1 MAAVRPGLGR
11 VHPGSSILFL
21 CDMQENM
28 VPAVRQE
35 LDSRPQLRSVLL
47 CGIETQACILNT
59 TLDLLD
65 QGLQVHVVVDACS
78 SRRQVDRL
86 VALARM
92 RQSGA
97 FLSTSEGLILQ
108 LVDPEDHQGACPGQR
123 AAGPLPRPEPPL
135 PLNPR
140 PRLEGDHRPSPG
152 PRWRSLP
159 RPRIPSVVQSN
170 GSAAPRAGRRGA
182 ALPLGG
188 SSRKCKCGSWKLG
201 GSWLSRGG
209 GGARPRAVSRD
220 GEGGECH
227 RLCGTRARGIN
238 IDVAVG
244 RTILGLGVYPGGD
257 WGLRV
262 GKRDPRRWGGG
273 GASAPGPRRH
283 RQGLPLPS
291 ARSRR
296 PRRRGPVGRP
306 RPRARPAG
314 FIADTRS
321 AGRPAAAPTPWGP
334 QPESEDLSPPF
345 PLRLAAFPV
354 LSRRPSPQFS
364 ASGHS
369 LPPCSSLCSPLSL
382 AVPPTSC
389 TPHAGPLA
397 ALDSAAPGLDRRPG
411 RRAPVQRHERR
422 APGPAARPA
431 GAPAAPDRG
440 ADGRRGLGGPNGT
453 RTSAASG
460 AGAAARAPPPAELCH
475 GYYDVMGQYDA
486 TFNCSTGSYRFCC
499 GTCHYRFCCEHRHM
513 RLAQASCSNYD
524 TPRWATTPPPLAGG
538 AGGVGA
544 AGGGLGPGQAG
555 WLEGGRAGGPGGRGG
570 EGPGGST
577 AYVVCGVISFAL
589 AVGVGAKVAF
599 SKASRAPRAH
609 REINV
614 PRALVDILRHQ
625 AGPGTRPDRA
635 RSSSLT
641 PGVGGPDSMPPRTPK
656 NLYNTV
662 KPANLDNLRHNYPH
676 LDMNSPKHHAT
687 MLGTHHTGAGA
698 WGQGSFPPS
707 LVLGPSLGPKRADWR
722 AAPPPSPSLHYST
735 LSCSRS
741 FHNLSHLPPS
751 YEAAV
756 KSELNRYSSLKRL
769 AEKDLDEAYLKR
781 RHLAEMPRGTLP
793 LHALRRPGTG
803 GGYRTDGWGSP
814 DELGLAPA
822 PNPRRVMSQ
831 EHLLG
836 DGGRSRYEFT
846 LPRARLVSQE
856 HLLLSSPEA
865 LRQSREHLLSPPRSP
880 ALPPEPPV
888 RASLT
893 ASHSNLLLGPG
904 GPPTPLHGLPPPPG
918 LHAHHH
924 HGLHGSPQPAW
935 MSDAGGGTLA
945 RRPPFQRQGTL
956 EQLQFIPGHHLPQ
969 HLRTASKNEVTV

>member
-1 MAAVRPGLGR
+1 R
-11 VHPGSSILFL
+11 
-21 CDMQENM
+21 
-28 VPAVRQE
+28 
-35 LDSRPQLRSVLL
+35 
-47 CGIETQACILNT
+47 
-59 TLDLLD
+59 
-65 QGLQVHVVVDACS
+65 
-78 SRRQVDRL
+78 
-86 VALARM
+86 
-92 RQSGA
+92 
-97 FLSTSEGLILQ
+97 
-108 LVDPEDHQGACPGQR
+108 
-123 AAGPLPRPEPPL
+123 
-135 PLNPR
+135 
-140 PRLEGDHRPSPG
+140 
-152 PRWRSLP
+152 
-159 RPRIPSVVQSN
+159 
-170 GSAAPRAGRRGA
+170 
-182 ALPLGG
+182 
-188 SSRKCKCGSWKLG
+188 
-201 GSWLSRGG
+201 
-209 GGARPRAVSRD
+209 
-220 GEGGECH
+220 
-227 RLCGTRARGIN
+227 
-238 IDVAVG
+238 
-244 RTILGLGVYPGGD
+244 LGLTC
-257 WGLRV
+257 
-262 GKRDPRRWGGG
+262 
-273 GASAPGPRRH
+273 APH
-283 RQGLPLPS
+283 
-291 ARSRR
+291 
-296 PRRRGPVGRP
+296 
-306 RPRARPAG
+306 
-314 FIADTRS
+314 
-321 AGRPAAAPTPWGP
+321 
-334 QPESEDLSPPF
+334 
-345 PLRLAAFPV
+345 
-354 LSRRPSPQFS
+354 
-364 ASGHS
+364 
-369 LPPCSSLCSPLSL
+369 
-382 AVPPTSC
+382 AVPPAPRD
-389 TPHAGPLA
+389 TP
-397 ALDSAAPGLDRRPG
+397 APGLDRPPG
-411 RRAPVQRHERR
+411 RGAPVQRHKRR

-440 ADGRRGLGGPNGT
+440 ADGWWGRGGPGRQRHQDQRPERDRRGGP
-453 RTSAASG
+453 G
-460 AGAAARAPPPAELCH
+460 APSRRALPRLLRCHGPVRRHLQLQHGLLPLLLWDLPLPLLLRAPPHAPGAGLLLQLRH
-475 GYYDVMGQYDA
+475 AALGHHA
-486 TFNCSTGSYRFCC
+486 T
-499 GTCHYRFCCEHRHM
+499 
-513 RLAQASCSNYD
+513 A
-524 TPRWATTPPPLAGG
+524 AGRGRRGCWGRGRGARARPGWVARRG
-538 AGGVGA
+538 AGGGA
-544 AGGGLGPGQAG
+544 
-555 WLEGGRAGGPGGRGG
+555 GGRGG

-641 PGVGGPDSMPPRTPK
+641 PGVGGPDSIPPRTPK

-662 KPANLDNLRHNYPH
+662 KPSNLDSMHNYLH
-676 LDMNSPKHHAT
+676 LNVNSPKHHAAT
-687 MLGTHHTGAGA
+687 M
-698 WGQGSFPPS
+698 
-707 LVLGPSLGPKRADWR
+707 DWR

-803 GGYRTDGWGSP
+803 GGYRMDAWGGP
-814 DELGLAPA
+814 EELGLAPA

-836 DGGRSRYEFT
+836 DGGRARYEFT

-880 ALPPEPPV
+880 ALPPEPAA
-888 RASLT
+888 RASLA

-924 HGLHGSPQPAW
+924 RGLHGSPQPAW
-935 MSDAGGGTLA
+935 MSDAGGGGGTLA

>member
-1 MAAVRPGLGR
+1 MPALLPLWTLLLLASTAGPAAARP
-11 VHPGSSILFL
+11 S
-21 CDMQENM
+21 N
-28 VPAVRQE
+28 A
-35 LDSRPQLRSVLL
+35 
-47 CGIETQACILNT
+47 
-59 TLDLLD
+59 
-65 QGLQVHVVVDACS
+65 
-78 SRRQVDRL
+78 
-86 VALARM
+86 
-92 RQSGA
+92 
-97 FLSTSEGLILQ
+97 TS
-108 LVDPEDHQGACPGQR
+108 
-123 AAGPLPRPEPPL
+123 AAPPGPLPALLAHLR
-135 PLNPR
+135 
-140 PRLEGDHRPSPG
+140 RLT
-152 PRWRSLP
+152 
-159 RPRIPSVVQSN
+159 
-170 GSAAPRAGRRGA
+170 GA
-182 ALPLGG
+182 LT
-188 SSRKCKCGSWKLG
+188 
-201 GSWLSRGG
+201 GG
-209 GGARPRAVSRD
+209 GG
-220 GEGGECH
+220 
-227 RLCGTRARGIN
+227 
-238 IDVAVG
+238 
-244 RTILGLGVYPGGD
+244 
-257 WGLRV
+257 
-262 GKRDPRRWGGG
+262 
-273 GASAPGPRRH
+273 
-283 RQGLPLPS
+283 
-291 ARSRR
+291 
-296 PRRRGPVGRP
+296 
-306 RPRARPAG
+306 
-314 FIADTRS
+314 S
-321 AGRPAAAPTPWGP
+321 AGP
-334 QPESEDLSPPF
+334 
-345 PLRLAAFPV
+345 
-354 LSRRPSPQFS
+354 
-364 ASGHS
+364 
-369 LPPCSSLCSPLSL
+369 
-382 AVPPTSC
+382 
-389 TPHAGPLA
+389 
-397 ALDSAAPGLDRRPG
+397 
-411 RRAPVQRHERR
+411 
-422 APGPAARPA
+422 
-431 GAPAAPDRG
+431 
-440 ADGRRGLGGPNGT
+440 GPNGT

-538 AGGVGA
+538 AGGAGA
-544 AGGGLGPGQAG
+544 AGGGPGPGQAG

-676 LDMNSPKHHAT
+676 LNMNSPKHHAT
-687 MLGTHHTGAGA
+687 ML
-698 WGQGSFPPS
+698 
-707 LVLGPSLGPKRADWR
+707 DWR
-722 AAPPPSPSLHYST
+722 AVPPPSPSLHYST

-781 RHLAEMPRGTLP
+781 RHLAEVPRGTLP

-803 GGYRTDGWGSP
+803 GGYRMDGWGSP

-822 PNPRRVMSQ
+822 LNPRRVMSQ

-880 ALPPEPPV
+880 ALPPEPTV
-888 RASLT
+888 RASLN

>member
-1 MAAVRPGLGR
+1 HPALMLR
-11 VHPGSSILFL
+11 VSIR
-21 CDMQENM
+21 E
-28 VPAVRQE
+28 
-35 LDSRPQLRSVLL
+35 
-47 CGIETQACILNT
+47 
-59 TLDLLD
+59 
-65 QGLQVHVVVDACS
+65 
-78 SRRQVDRL
+78 RR
-86 VALARM
+86 
-92 RQSGA
+92 GA
-97 FLSTSEGLILQ
+97 PSNATSAE
-108 LVDPEDHQGACPGQR
+108 PP
-123 AAGPLPRPEPPL
+123 GPLPALLAHLR
-135 PLNPR
+135 
-140 PRLEGDHRPSPG
+140 RLTGAD
-152 PRWRSLP
+152 
-159 RPRIPSVVQSN
+159 
-170 GSAAPRAGRRGA
+170 RRG
-182 ALPLGG
+182 
-188 SSRKCKCGSWKLG
+188 
-201 GSWLSRGG
+201 
-209 GGARPRAVSRD
+209 
-220 GEGGECH
+220 
-227 RLCGTRARGIN
+227 GT
-238 IDVAVG
+238 
-244 RTILGLGVYPGGD
+244 
-257 WGLRV
+257 
-262 GKRDPRRWGGG
+262 
-273 GASAPGPRRH
+273 
-283 RQGLPLPS
+283 
-291 ARSRR
+291 
-296 PRRRGPVGRP
+296 
-306 RPRARPAG
+306 
-314 FIADTRS
+314 
-321 AGRPAAAPTPWGP
+321 
-334 QPESEDLSPPF
+334 
-345 PLRLAAFPV
+345 
-354 LSRRPSPQFS
+354 
-364 ASGHS
+364 
-369 LPPCSSLCSPLSL
+369 
-382 AVPPTSC
+382 
-389 TPHAGPLA
+389 AGP
-397 ALDSAAPGLDRRPG
+397 
-411 RRAPVQRHERR
+411 
-422 APGPAARPA
+422 
-431 GAPAAPDRG
+431 GA
-440 ADGRRGLGGPNGT
+440 NGT
-453 RTSAASG
+453 RTSPRAGQARR
-460 AGAAARAPPPAELCH
+460 AGAPSPQLCH

-513 RLAQASCSNYD
+513 RLAQPPAP
-524 TPRWATTPPPLAGG
+524 TTTRRAGPPRRRRLAGG
-538 AGGVGA
+538 SGCWGCGR
-544 AGGGLGPGQAG
+544 GPGPGQAG
-555 WLEGGRAGGPGGRGG
+555 GRAGGAGGRGG

-641 PGVGGPDSMPPRTPK
+641 PGVGGPDSIPPRTPK

-662 KPANLDNLRHNYPH
+662 KPSNL
-676 LDMNSPKHHAT
+676 
-687 MLGTHHTGAGA
+687 
-698 WGQGSFPPS
+698 
-707 LVLGPSLGPKRADWR
+707 DWR

-803 GGYRTDGWGSP
+803 GGYRMDAWGSP
-814 DELGLAPA
+814 EELGLAPA

-880 ALPPEPPV
+880 ALPPEPAA
-888 RASLT
+888 RAGLA

-935 MSDAGGGTLA
+935 MSDAGGGGGTLA

>member
-1 MAAVRPGLGR
+1 MPSLLLLGTLLLLASTARQAGARP
-11 VHPGSSILFL
+11 S
-21 CDMQENM
+21 N
-28 VPAVRQE
+28 A
-35 LDSRPQLRSVLL
+35 
-47 CGIETQACILNT
+47 
-59 TLDLLD
+59 
-65 QGLQVHVVVDACS
+65 
-78 SRRQVDRL
+78 
-86 VALARM
+86 
-92 RQSGA
+92 
-97 FLSTSEGLILQ
+97 TSAE
-108 LVDPEDHQGACPGQR
+108 PP
-123 AAGPLPRPEPPL
+123 GPLPALLAHLR
-135 PLNPR
+135 
-140 PRLEGDHRPSPG
+140 RLT
-152 PRWRSLP
+152 
-159 RPRIPSVVQSN
+159 
-170 GSAAPRAGRRGA
+170 GA
-182 ALPLGG
+182 LT
-188 SSRKCKCGSWKLG
+188 
-201 GSWLSRGG
+201 GG
-209 GGARPRAVSRD
+209 GGA
-220 GEGGECH
+220 
-227 RLCGTRARGIN
+227 
-238 IDVAVG
+238 
-244 RTILGLGVYPGGD
+244 
-257 WGLRV
+257 
-262 GKRDPRRWGGG
+262 
-273 GASAPGPRRH
+273 
-283 RQGLPLPS
+283 
-291 ARSRR
+291 
-296 PRRRGPVGRP
+296 
-306 RPRARPAG
+306 
-314 FIADTRS
+314 
-321 AGRPAAAPTPWGP
+321 
-334 QPESEDLSPPF
+334 
-345 PLRLAAFPV
+345 
-354 LSRRPSPQFS
+354 
-364 ASGHS
+364 
-369 LPPCSSLCSPLSL
+369 
-382 AVPPTSC
+382 
-389 TPHAGPLA
+389 AGP
-397 ALDSAAPGLDRRPG
+397 
-411 RRAPVQRHERR
+411 
-422 APGPAARPA
+422 
-431 GAPAAPDRG
+431 GA
-440 ADGRRGLGGPNGT
+440 NGT

-460 AGAAARAPPPAELCH
+460 TGAAARAPPPAELCH

-538 AGGVGA
+538 VGGAGG
-544 AGGGLGPGQAG
+544 AGGGPGPGQAG
-555 WLEGGRAGGPGGRGG
+555 WLEGGRAGGAGGRGG

-656 NLYNTV
+656 TLYNTV
-662 KPANLDNLRHNYPH
+662 KPSNLDNLHHNYLH
-676 LDMNSPKHHAT
+676 LNVNSPKHHAAT
-687 MLGTHHTGAGA
+687 M
-698 WGQGSFPPS
+698 
-707 LVLGPSLGPKRADWR
+707 DWR

-781 RHLAEMPRGTLP
+781 RHLGEMPRGTLP
-793 LHALRRPGTG
+793 LHTLRRPGTG
-803 GGYRTDGWGSP
+803 GGYRMDAWGGP
-814 DELGLAPA
+814 EELGLAPA

-836 DGGRSRYEFT
+836 DAGRARYEFT

-880 ALPPEPPV
+880 ALPPEPAA
-888 RASLT
+888 RAGLA

-918 LHAHHH
+918 LPPHHHH

-935 MSDAGGGTLA
+935 LSDTGGGGGTLA